1 MKFGKVWCLCELHYV
16 VVSNNVNVDAHVSSF
31 DTLGMFEW
39 INVLFVMEYRVL
51 VSLHLADA

>member
-1 MKFGKVWCLCELHYV
+1 MWLFQ
-16 VVSNNVNVDAHVSSF
+16 NNVNVDAHVSSF